1 MWKSVVALVV
11 ALTLPL
17 PAFAQGQPADAIPA
31 GSDGGSLVKT
41 LAITG
46 GVIGGLVVA
55 DLLSGGSLT
64 APLLRAV
71 GLRAAAPAAV
81 AVRAPLSPAIAE
93 ARAAGAVLGEQ
104 ITAATEARDAA
115 ARSDIIYV
123 GVLGTGAL
131 VGGWLLSHLTN

>member
-17 PAFAQGQPADAIPA
+17 SAFAQGQPVDEIAA
-31 GSDGGSLVKT
+31 GSAGGGFVKT

-55 DLLSGGSLT
+55 DLLTGGSLT

-71 GLRAAAPAAV
+71 GLRAAAPAAL
-81 AVRAPLSPAIAE
+81 AIRAPLSPALAE

-104 ITAATEARDAA
+104 ITPATEARDAA
-115 ARSDIIYV
+115 ARSDILYV
-123 GVLGTGAL
+123 TVLGTGAL
-131 VGGWLLSHLTN
+131 VGGWLFSHLTN